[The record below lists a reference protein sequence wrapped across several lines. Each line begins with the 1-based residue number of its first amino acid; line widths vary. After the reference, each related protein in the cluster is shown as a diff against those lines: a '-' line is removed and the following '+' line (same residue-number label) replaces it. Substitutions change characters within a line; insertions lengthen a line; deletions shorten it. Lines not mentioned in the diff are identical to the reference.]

1 MTEAAQAVAPELYLE
16 VLQFLYREAD
26 LLDQGRFED
35 WLELLDEQ
43 IQYEMPLT
51 LTRERAEQARVHAS
65 AMEYLSENIESL
77 RMRVARLRT
86 EYAWAEDPPSR
97 TRHVVGNVQV
107 EPEAGANGDLRVRS
121 AFCVFVNRG
130 DWSDYRLFVGS
141 RDDLLTRRNG
151 GLAVRKRAIYLDQ
164 ATLGPH
170 SISIFL

>member
-1 MTEAAQAVAPELYLE
+1 VVEPAQAGVSPETYLE
-16 VLQFLYREAD
+16 ALQFLYHEAD
-26 LLDQGRFED
+26 LLDRGRFDD
-35 WLELLDEQ
+35 WLELLDDR
-43 IQYEMPLT
+43 IDYEMPLT

-77 RMRVARLRT
+77 RMRVARLNT

-107 EPEAGANGDLRVRS
+107 RPAGGRELAVRS

-130 DWSDYRLFVGS
+130 EWTDYRLFVGS
-141 RDDLLTRRNG
+141 RDDVLTRRNG
-151 GLAVRKRAIYLDQ
+151 ALALRRRLIYLDQ

>member
-1 MTEAAQAVAPELYLE
+1 MRAEAGQTVVAPELYVE
-16 VLQFLYREAD
+16 VLQFLYHEAD
-26 LLDQGRFED
+26 LLDNGRFDD
-35 WLELLDEQ
+35 WLELLDDE
-43 IQYEMPLT
+43 IEYEMPLT

-77 RMRVARLRT
+77 KMRVARLKT

-107 EPEAGANGDLRVRS
+107 DSHGDGELRVRS

-130 DWSDYRLFVGS
+130 EWTYYRLFVGS
-141 RDDLLTRRNG
+141 REDLLARRNG
-151 GLAVRKRAIYLDQ
+151 GLTVRKRRIYLDQ